1 VRSVEQ
7 QQRLPKA
14 WRVMLALQFAA
25 ASRRGHITTRFQTGD
40 AMAETLLLDLPF
52 LDELERRDIERLV
65 ERPFP
70 CWLFMDRQAVLCKLE
85 EVPAAFATTIRKLK
99 GRAS

>member
-1 VRSVEQ
+1 
-7 QQRLPKA
+7 
-14 WRVMLALQFAA
+14 
-25 ASRRGHITTRFQTGD
+25 
-40 AMAETLLLDLPF
+40 MAENLLLDLPL

-85 EVPAAFATTIRKLK
+85 EVPAAFTTTIRKLK